1 MKTIKEVSEA
11 TGISRFTL
19 AQVAREGRFYKAA
32 HQSGK
37 TWLVNMEHEDYK
49 KWYEIYL
56 QQPRVKG
63 RLKAQMKE
71 Q

>member
-19 AQVAREGRFYKAA
+19 AQVAREGRFHGAA

-49 KWYEIYL
+49 KWHEAYQ